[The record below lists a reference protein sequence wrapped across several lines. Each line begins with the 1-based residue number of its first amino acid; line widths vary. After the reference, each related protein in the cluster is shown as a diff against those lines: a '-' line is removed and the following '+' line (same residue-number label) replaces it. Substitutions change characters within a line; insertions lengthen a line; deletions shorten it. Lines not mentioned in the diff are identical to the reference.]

1 MTHPRAASRPEAH
14 PNLRLE
20 ALCDAV
26 FAIAMTLLI
35 LDIRLT
41 STENIATTSAL
52 WRAIQQLTP
61 AIVAF
66 VVSFGIILITW
77 VNHWSALKLV
87 NGSSV
92 SFLYANGF
100 LLLTVVALPFPTG
113 LVGEFL
119 WTDHAAPAVV
129 LYNAVLAAQ
138 AIGWILL
145 GGTALSNRL
154 TPDAK
159 AAARLRQNTRHGY
172 EAFGLYSLL
181 AVMAVWFPLASGIV
195 TAATWMFWLAL
206 SIRMDPKA

>member
-1 MTHPRAASRPEAH
+1 MTHLRPGSPTEAH
-14 PNLRLE
+14 ANLRLE

-41 STENIATTSAL
+41 STENLASASAL

-61 AIVAF
+61 AIAAF

-87 NGSSV
+87 NRSSV

-129 LYNAVLAAQ
+129 LYDAVLAAQ
-138 AIGWILL
+138 ALGWILV
-145 GGTALSNRL
+145 GGTALRNHL
-154 TPDAK
+154 TPDAN
-159 AAARLRQNTRHGY
+159 AAARLRRNTRHGY
-172 EAFGLYSLL
+172 AALGLYSLL
-181 AVMAVWFPLASGIV
+181 GVMAVWFPFTSAIV
-195 TAATWMFWLAL
+195 TAVTWMFWLAL
-206 SIRMDPKA
+206 SIRADPKT